1 MLLATDIF
9 HALTSFFPNYAVCIL
24 YQIIEPLLYPKKQKT
39 KIFRYFKIL
48 QDIINQKS
56 KQPKREKMAKDHYFD
71 ISAKLD
77 MMEMKNAVAQA
88 QKELAT
94 RFDFKGLVADIELNE
109 KAKTVTLSSSSE
121 QKIDALKD
129 ILISKL
135 IKREISGKSLHE
147 LKSEGISGGNVKFIY
162 RIIDSLESDE
172 AKKIV
177 KAIKELKLKVTSSI
191 QGDEVRVSG
200 AKIDDLQK
208 VMAEVRK
215 LDLNA
220 PLVFGNFR

>member
-1 MLLATDIF
+1 
-9 HALTSFFPNYAVCIL
+9 
-24 YQIIEPLLYPKKQKT
+24 
-39 KIFRYFKIL
+39 
-48 QDIINQKS
+48 
-56 KQPKREKMAKDHYFD
+56 MAKDHYFD

-77 MMEMKNAVAQA
+77 MMELKNAVVQA

-94 RFDFKGLVADIELNE
+94 RFDFKGVVADIELNE

-135 IKREISGKSLHE
+135 IKRDIAGKALQE
-147 LKSEGISGGNVKFIY
+147 VKSEGISGGNVKFVY
-162 RIIDSLESDE
+162 RIVDSIEQDE

-177 KAIKELKLKVTSSI
+177 KAIKDLKLKVTPSI

-200 AKIDDLQK
+200 AKLDDLQK
-208 VMAEVRK
+208 VIAEVRK